1 MAGWVNARRRNRRLD
16 PCRRVAVAGVLPILI
31 AAALAG
37 CGQSSD
43 DALSSSAAEG
53 ATTAAPDP
61 GGQATATAT
70 NPLPT
75 PTADGATG
83 DGGAA
88 GSGTD
93 SGGEAGGTGG
103 TGGSD
108 GAGGAGASG
117 TPGAD
122 GTDSAGRTGP
132 STTDASAAPTP
143 VASPVFV
150 GEPCAPDQDTA
161 PATAINGLT
170 LYCAA
175 SSPGSNGQGSWSDVP
190 SQQQQQGPTPGAEC
204 DSSDL
209 GHVQQDSSGRPVACL
224 REPSGEFRWAD
235 IS

>member
-61 GGQATATAT
+61 GGQATAT

-132 STTDASAAPTP
+132 STSDASAAPTP
-143 VASPVFV
+143 IASPVFV

>member
-1 MAGWVNARRRNRRLD
+1 
-16 PCRRVAVAGVLPILI
+16 VAGVLPILI

-43 DALSSSAAEG
+43 DALGSSAAEG

-61 GGQATATAT
+61 GGQATAT

-103 TGGSD
+103 TGGTGGSD

-122 GTDSAGRTGP
+122 GTDSAGRTDP

-143 VASPVFV
+143 IASPVFV